1 MGGRQAR
8 RPGIA
13 GPHLQSVTIDDIIQ
27 TDVVTVEP
35 DTPLQSVA
43 AKLAEEDVGAVV
55 AVEDDEPVGVVTDR
69 QIALYLQ
76 EMTDPTE
83 HTARDVLSEDIITGT
98 TVLTVFEVLE
108 QLSEEDIRRLPIV
121 DDEGKLEG
129 IVTLDDLL
137 VLLGSELGKAAD
149 IIKTQSPRL

>member
-1 MGGRQAR
+1 MQPGMSQGVQPGGTGQQLGMGGRQAR

-13 GPHLQSVTIDDIIQ
+13 GPH
-27 TDVVTVEP
+27 
-35 DTPLQSVA
+35 LQSVA

-83 HTARDVLSEDIITGT
+83 HTARDVLSEDIVTGT

-108 QLSEEDIRRLPIV
+108 KLSEEDIRRLPIV